1 MITAADDADLNA
13 QGGLSAHK
21 LIHKE
26 GYRQAHGR
34 LGNHSPLHSKR
45 GWGGKPAKLL
55 VYT

>member
-26 GYRQAHGR
+26 GYREIM
-34 LGNHSPLHSKR
+34 L
-45 GWGGKPAKLL
+45 
-55 VYT
+55 